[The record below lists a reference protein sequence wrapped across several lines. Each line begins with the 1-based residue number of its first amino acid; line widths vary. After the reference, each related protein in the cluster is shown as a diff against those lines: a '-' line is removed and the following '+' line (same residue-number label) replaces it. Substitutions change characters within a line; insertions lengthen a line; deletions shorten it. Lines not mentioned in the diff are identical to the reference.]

1 MPSTL
6 SYPGVYIQEISSGS
20 HTITGVSTSSTAFLG
35 AAKRGPINK
44 AVRVQGFADYERRF
58 GGLDVDSDMSYA
70 VRQYFLNGGSEAWI
84 VRLAKLPSTASLGL
98 NGTSTGS
105 PVVLTLT
112 ALDQGSA
119 ANEIT
124 VEVDYDT
131 DNPGSTFNL
140 SLALVPADD
149 PGNAVFETYRN
160 LSMNSKDPRY
170 AVTLINNSSEL
181 VAAIRPAT
189 LPSLATTPGSSTSGV
204 YPTAGSFFASLLD
217 ATHNTFQLAVDGKPP
232 VKIAIDLVANPVS
245 DLATLGVAV
254 AAAVTAAGAGV
265 AVTTPTNQLVLKST
279 TPGELSSVRVLPGGT
294 NDAASRLLLGPLFG
308 GVEGDAAQLW
318 RPKEMPDHA
327 IVTGGA
333 IAAASPDLDNIPSA
347 RKSFTIVL
355 DGYQSDITL
364 DPAPNL
370 SGNLVS
376 RLLDLAGRIE
386 SKVRASKP
394 ANPAFK
400 FFTARSD
407 GTSKLVLQSGTRGT
421 GSTIEVKPAS
431 GDTLATDL
439 KLTSA
444 ATGADVTKARP
455 ADVFLGGGAEQ
466 PLDLANAYNNFIGDR
481 SLREG
486 IYALEAVDLFNLM
499 VLPHVED
506 SGILMDAAAYCQ
518 ERRAFLIID
527 APATADKPDEM
538 ERVITG
544 PGLPKTNYAAVY
556 YPWIK
561 IADPLAGGQL
571 KTVGPGGTMA
581 GVYARTDGERGV
593 WKAPAGTEAAL
604 RGVQGV
610 AYALTDRENG
620 VLNPRG
626 ANCLRLFPVFGP
638 VSWGARTLQGDDQMA
653 SEWKYIPV
661 RRLALFLE
669 ESLYRGT
676 KWIVFEPNDEPLWA
690 QIRLNLGA
698 FMHNL
703 FRQGAFQ
710 GMTPKDAYFVKC
722 DKETT
727 TQNDINLGVVNIVVG
742 FAPLKPAE
750 FVVIKIQQMAGQIE
764 T

>member
-1 MPSTL
+1 MPATL
-6 SYPGVYIQEISSGS
+6 SYPGVYIQEISSGA
-20 HTITGVSTSSTAFLG
+20 HAITGVSTSVTAFLG
-35 AAKRGPINK
+35 AARRGPINK
-44 AVRVQGFADYERRF
+44 AVRILSFADFERRF
-58 GGLDVDSDMSYA
+58 GGLDTNSDMSYA

-84 VRLAKLPSTASLGL
+84 VRLAKLPSPASIGL
-98 NGTSTGS
+98 SNGSA
-105 PVVLTLT
+105 PVLTLT

-140 SLALVPADD
+140 SLALVPANN
-149 PGNAVFETYRN
+149 PGDGVFETYRN

-181 VAAIRPAT
+181 VTAT
-189 LPSLATTPGSSTSGV
+189 RLTSSVSGKGMSISAP
-204 YPTAGSFFASLLD
+204 YPTGTNFGTPLD
-217 ATHNTFQLAVDGKPP
+217 LTHNTFQLAVDGKPA
-232 VKIAIDLVANPVS
+232 VKITLLNPTTITS
-245 DLATLGVAV
+245 LALL
-254 AAAVTAAGAGV
+254 AAAVTNAATAAGV
-265 AVTTPTNQLVLKST
+265 TVTTPSTNPNSLVLTSNSS
-279 TPGELSSVRVLPGGT
+279 GEFSSVRVLPSAT

-308 GVEGDAAQLW
+308 GEEIDAAASI
-318 RPKEMPDHA
+318 RPLEMPDHA
-327 IVTGGA
+327 TVTSDKAPSLTG
-333 IAAASPDLDNIPSA
+333 IPTTV
-347 RKSFTIVL
+347 KNFKVVL

-364 DPAPNL
+364 AATPANL
-370 SGNLVS
+370 GG
-376 RLLDLAGRIE
+376 LAAQIQTL
-386 SKVRASKP
+386 VRASKP
-394 ANPAFK
+394 SNPAFK
-400 FFTARSD
+400 FFTAEAS
-407 GTSKLVLQSGTRGT
+407 GTGANEVLILRSGTRGA
-421 GSTIEVKPAS
+421 GSTIEVQTGTDA
-431 GDTLATDL
+431 LATNL
-439 KLTSA
+439 KLTA
-444 ATGADVTKARP
+444 AASADVSKAQAVDAP
-455 ADVFLGGGAEQ
+455 LVGGTEQ

-481 SLREG
+481 SQREG

-527 APATADKPDEM
+527 SPVTADKPDEM
-538 ERVITG
+538 EQKITG
-544 PGLPKTNYAAVY
+544 AGLPKTNYAAVY

-571 KTVGPGGTMA
+571 RTVGPGGTMA
-581 GVYARTDGERGV
+581 GVYARTDGARGV
-593 WKAPAGTEAAL
+593 WKAPAGTEATL
-604 RGVQGV
+604 MGVQGV

-638 VSWGARTLQGDDQMA
+638 VSWGARTLQGDDQMT

-727 TQNDINLGVVNIVVG
+727 TQTDINLGIVNILVG

>member
-1 MPSTL
+1 MPATL
-6 SYPGVYIQEISSGS
+6 TYPGVYIQEISSGS
-20 HTITGVSTSSTAFLG
+20 HAITGVSTSSTAFLG

-44 AVRVQGFADYERRF
+44 AVRILSFADFERRF

-70 VRQYFLNGGSEAWI
+70 VRQYFLNGGSEAWV
-84 VRLAKLPSTASLGL
+84 VRLAKSPSAASVGLPIAG
-98 NGTSTGS
+98 GTTT
-105 PVVLTLT
+105 VLTLS
-112 ALDQGSA
+112 ALDQGAA

-140 SLALVPADD
+140 SVALVPAAN
-149 PGNAVFETYRN
+149 PGDAVFETYRN
-160 LSMNSKDPRY
+160 LSMNSQDPRY
-170 AVTLINNSSEL
+170 AVTLINNGSEL
-181 VAAIRPAT
+181 VKAERPAAALSSIT
-189 LPSLATTPGSSTSGV
+189 LPGTSTSGT
-204 YPTAGSFFASLLD
+204 YPGTFVNPLD
-217 ATHNTFQLAVDGKPP
+217 STHNTFQVAVDGEPP
-232 VKIAIDLVANPVS
+232 VSITIPATGIATITSLG
-245 DLATLGVAV
+245 TL
-254 AAAVTAAGAGV
+254 AAAIGAKLPTGVTAS
-265 AVTTPTNQLVLKST
+265 AVGSQLVLTSSAT
-279 TPGELSSVRVLPGGT
+279 GEVSSVRVLPGAT

-308 GVEGDAAQLW
+308 GMEADAAATI
-318 RPKEMPDHA
+318 RPAEMPDHA
-327 IVTGGA
+327 TLTGNTGG
-333 IAAASPDLDNIPSA
+333 ILTNVGTTLKDFKI
-347 RKSFTIVL
+347 IL
-355 DGYQSDITL
+355 DGYSSDI
-364 DPAPNL
+364 
-370 SGNLVS
+370 
-376 RLLDLAGRIE
+376 RLTAVPLGWSDLATQIQGL
-386 SKVRASKP
+386 VRAAKP
-394 ANPAFK
+394 SNPAFK
-400 FFTARSD
+400 FFTASADSSNR
-407 GTSKLVLQSGTRGT
+407 LVLRSGTRGA
-421 GSTIEVKPAS
+421 GSTIEVQPVGSDAF
-431 GDTLATDL
+431 ATQL
-439 KLTSA
+439 KLTA
-444 ATGADVTKARP
+444 ALADVSEAKP
-455 ADVFLGGGAEQ
+455 ADINLGGGSEQ

-481 SLREG
+481 SNREG

-571 KTVGPGGTMA
+571 RTVGPGGTMA

-593 WKAPAGTEAAL
+593 WKAPAGTEATL

-727 TQNDINLGVVNIVVG
+727 TQNDINLGIVNIVVG